1 MKLLHC
7 TVEFCNLNVLC
18 FEVLVG
24 FIYQKTADPTKLHS
38 ENKEPKEN
46 KTVDSS
52 SLIRFDANPVSP
64 TKAEVPAQQTAS
76 STPSPAAEKVSNAPN
91 MNSFE
96 FLLFELS
103 APMALPVG
111 STTQVPTTTSA
122 DALLGAPMGLLE
134 SSEATDARPTTSVP
148 KVSNVVGPP
157 PPSTMEKDQAFPNNR
172 TNSTVEETDVQKLPN
187 EQQNPPASPKIIHS
201 NTLQSPSFETLD
213 NQVIFIQNLQNQ
225 FISSKTIFLLKSIL
239 CKLRR

>member
-1 MKLLHC
+1 MKLLHS

-91 MNSFE
+91 MNSLE

-201 NTLQSPSFETLD
+201 
-213 NQVIFIQNLQNQ
+213 
-225 FISSKTIFLLKSIL
+225 IL
-239 CKLRR
+239 CKVHLLKLWIIR